1 MLGVWVGLL
10 SFFAAAWFLARLGRT
25 SAPVDAI
32 LRRIP
37 LVGKARRDVAMERFT
52 QVFEIFLLAGRTMS
66 ESLTGA
72 ASASGSGLIRAA
84 GKRGAAIVAAG
95 DPLAHALLASPEAFP
110 DDFTRGM
117 IVAEESG
124 VLDRELAEWG
134 RYYSESAGEAM
145 EQLAEW
151 APKLFYWGIL
161 LFVGALIIRAGLAYR
176 DLIEGLLNFG
186 G

>member
-1 MLGVWVGLL
+1 LFQNLFRGRVGERCRRILENPFDEFFEKGFITRGAGEVAGVGHGVREIPTVLFESRFEAGPTALPGLGV
-10 SFFAAAWFLARLGRT
+10 S
-25 SAPVDAI
+25 
-32 LRRIP
+32 IP
-37 LVGKARRDVAMERFT
+37 G
-52 QVFEIFLLAGRTMS
+52 
-66 ESLTGA
+66 
-72 ASASGSGLIRAA
+72 
-84 GKRGAAIVAAG
+84 
-95 DPLAHALLASPEAFP
+95 
-110 DDFTRGM
+110 
-117 IVAEESG
+117 SG

-176 DLIEGLLNFG
+176 DLIEGLLNLG